1 MSRLDAMMRALESAE
16 QENKRER
23 SKRNCRTSSTHT
35 KGGTMNDTMTPEE
48 FGKDVAEY
56 WAEHGSQ
63 YDQIETGLRRVEYKD
78 EVTDVWVYLNDG
90 AYNSVTVTIHENGPN
105 TVEDSINKTY
115 LANGVENLFFML
127 RGKR

>member
-1 MSRLDAMMRALESAE
+1 
-16 QENKRER
+16 
-23 SKRNCRTSSTHT
+23 
-35 KGGTMNDTMTPEE
+35 MNDTMTPEE

-56 WAEHGSQ
+56 WGEHGRQ